1 MGQVGGNDALDAAP
15 PGTPGLREVLCHFK
29 VVTSAQGWWV
39 RDRCKLAPMGDSGG
53 HAATTRV
60 LVVDDEPSIRLL
72 CRVNLELDG
81 HEVLEASSLGTARGA
96 LEEEEVDVVV
106 LDVHLYNERSDA
118 LVAECH
124 ARRPPIPVVLVTGSV
139 EITDAGLS
147 DADAILPKPF
157 ELDQLLSTVRNLARA
172 HAPR

>member
-1 MGQVGGNDALDAAP
+1 
-15 PGTPGLREVLCHFK
+15 
-29 VVTSAQGWWV
+29 
-39 RDRCKLAPMGDSGG
+39 MGDPEG
-53 HAATTRV
+53 HAATRI

-81 HEVLEASSLGTARGA
+81 HEVLEASSLATAREE
-96 LEEEEVDVVV
+96 LEREDVDVVV
-106 LDVHLYNERSDA
+106 LDVHLYHERSDA

-147 DADAILPKPF
+147 EADAILPKPF
-157 ELDQLLSTVRNLARA
+157 ELEQLLSTVRNLAARA
-172 HAPR
+172 HAER

>member
-1 MGQVGGNDALDAAP
+1 
-15 PGTPGLREVLCHFK
+15 
-29 VVTSAQGWWV
+29 
-39 RDRCKLAPMGDSGG
+39 MGDPGG

-81 HEVLEASSLGTARGA
+81 HEVVEARSLATAREA
-96 LEEEEVDVVV
+96 LEQEDVDVVV
-106 LDVHLYNERSDA
+106 LDVHLYRERSDA

-147 DADAILPKPF
+147 HADAILPKPF

>member
-1 MGQVGGNDALDAAP
+1 M
-15 PGTPGLREVLCHFK
+15 
-29 VVTSAQGWWV
+29 
-39 RDRCKLAPMGDSGG
+39 
-53 HAATTRV
+53 TTRV

-81 HEVLEASSLGTARGA
+81 HEVVEARSLATAREA
-96 LEEEEVDVVV
+96 LEQEDVDVVV
-106 LDVHLYNERSDA
+106 LDVHLYRERSDA

-147 DADAILPKPF
+147 HADAILPKPF
-157 ELDQLLSTVRNLARA
+157 ELDHLLSTVRNLAGA
-172 HAPR
+172 HAHR

>member
-1 MGQVGGNDALDAAP
+1 
-15 PGTPGLREVLCHFK
+15 
-29 VVTSAQGWWV
+29 
-39 RDRCKLAPMGDSGG
+39 MGDLGG

-81 HEVLEASSLGTARGA
+81 HEVLEANSLATAR
-96 LEEEEVDVVV
+96 EELDREDIDVVV

-124 ARRPPIPVVLVTGSV
+124 ARRPPIPVMLVTGSV

>member
-1 MGQVGGNDALDAAP
+1 
-15 PGTPGLREVLCHFK
+15 
-29 VVTSAQGWWV
+29 
-39 RDRCKLAPMGDSGG
+39 MGDSGG

-60 LVVDDEPSIRLL
+60 LVVEDDPSIRLL

>member
-1 MGQVGGNDALDAAP
+1 
-15 PGTPGLREVLCHFK
+15 
-29 VVTSAQGWWV
+29 
-39 RDRCKLAPMGDSGG
+39 MGDPGG

-60 LVVDDEPSIRLL
+60 LVVDDQPSIRLL

-81 HEVLEASSLGTARGA
+81 HEVLEASSLGTAREA
-96 LEEEEVDVVV
+96 LEEEEVDVLV

-157 ELDQLLSTVRNLARA
+157 ELDQLLSTVRNLARP